1 MFFLVGCG
9 VYKNNSFRTYKF
21 NYPCF
26 LVIKYDENSFSGDCY
41 VYGDEENFFIDAF
54 SFGTQVFRLH
64 QQGSKIILYLNGRE
78 FEYGVEDRFF
88 SVNYLYFKNIL
99 LGFLNN
105 HFEGLVRESNHEI
118 KTEMENNRRILTILD
133 TIRGNFIKITVTQ

>member
-1 MFFLVGCG
+1 MLFLVGCG
-9 VYKNNSFRTYKF
+9 IHKNNSLKTYKF

-26 LVIKYDENSFSGDCY
+26 LSVKYDENSFSGDCY
-41 VYGDEENFFIDAF
+41 VYGDGKDFFIDAF

-64 QQGSKIILYLNGRE
+64 QQGSKIILYINGRE

-99 LGFLNN
+99 MSFLNN
-105 HFEGLVRESNHEI
+105 HFDGLERENNYEVKTKRES
-118 KTEMENNRRILTILD
+118 NRRILTILD
-133 TIRGNFIKITVTQ
+133 TTSGNFIKIIVMQ